1 MRILA
6 LETSG
11 RLGSVAALDD
21 NNLLAQ
27 MELNPS
33 TRSAASLAPAV
44 REILARV
51 SWPPA
56 SVELVAVTVGPGS
69 FTGLR
74 IGVTTAKLF
83 AYAVE
88 ADLVGVNTLNAIAR
102 QALAETNRSRLAA
115 AIDAGRGQVFARRFE
130 RQAGED
136 WKPMGETAIESVE
149 DWLRQL
155 TSEDAVS
162 GPAIDALAD
171 RIPSSVQVVEAAHR
185 QPMAATVGQLARERH
200 AAGQRDDVWKLA
212 PLYLRRSAAEEK
224 REGSAG

>member
-1 MRILA
+1 LRILA

-44 REILARV
+44 REILGRV
-51 SWPPA
+51 NWPPA
-56 SVELVAVTVGPGS
+56 SVELAAVAIGPGS

-83 AYAVE
+83 AYAVD
-88 ADLVGVNTLNAIAR
+88 ADLVGVNTLDAIAR
-102 QALAETNRSRLAA
+102 QVPEETNRSQLAA

-136 WKPMGETAIESVE
+136 WKPTGETTIESVE

-155 TSEDAVS
+155 TPEDAVS

-171 RIPSSVQVVEAAHR
+171 RIPPQVQIVDALYR
-185 QPMAATVGQLARERH
+185 QPMAATVGRLAGERH

-224 REGSAG
+224 RKP